1 MKYGPGV
8 TAESNGRGGGGDAD
22 DDDDDDDDDG
32 LEESLDQEDNLFGH
46 ERTGVGMD
54 SGSILHMGASGADAV
69 SASAAAAGMMRIDHS
84 TGVDEEA
91 WLEETERVVPKLA
104 AAQVKSTLGEGWM
117 GHSDSI
123 VRLSRGV
130 ASSVHGGGGYG
141 SGGGGS
147 EGEGVGGWLQSI
159 VRALQTDLESLRRG
173 EALVN
178 ASANGGSSG
187 SSGGGGGIGA
197 EYGALS
203 AELKVLQSRQV
214 CCGDMAYY
222 PHHHYPYIITTRI
235 RRPL

>member
-1 MKYGPGV
+1 MKHGWDA
-8 TAESNGRGGGGDAD
+8 TADGNDSGGGGDA
-22 DDDDDDDDDG
+22 DDDDDG

-46 ERTGVGMD
+46 ERTGAGMD
-54 SGSILHMGASGADAV
+54 SGSHTILHTGTSGAYAV
-69 SASAAAAGMMRIDHS
+69 SASAAAGGMMRIDHS
-84 TGVDEEA
+84 TGVDEKA
-91 WLEETERVVPKLA
+91 WQEETERVVPKLA

-117 GHSDSI
+117 GHTDSI

-130 ASSVHGGGGYG
+130 ASSVHGGGG
-141 SGGGGS
+141 GGGN
-147 EGEGVGGWLQSI
+147 EGEGVGGRLQSI

-187 SSGGGGGIGA
+187 SSGGGGGIGM

-214 CCGDMAYY
+214 CCGDMAYH
-222 PHHHYPYIITTRI
+222 PHHHYPDHHHVSGDLLFLIPI
-235 RRPL
+235 